1 MQAIKRLMIIILA
14 AVPVTLAAA
23 GGCGVVIDM
32 ANDNE
37 WRWGSFGGV
46 DFISPV
52 KLRVGILPFSDE
64 VGLGAAETGVNL
76 SRLMSEEF
84 SKDNRL
90 EVVSLDR
97 VQQAMAARGYY
108 GTLSPQQ
115 AAEVGSDLNLNAVIL
130 GSLSEMRK
138 YNLRKGWRRLARIVT
153 SQREYVDAVLA
164 VSAVDT
170 QTGIVLVSR
179 ANLGEYDAGSGN
191 KDFFEAGDRS
201 GNAPEQEAI
210 EGSLDEA
217 LRESYYRTMQGLA
230 TLPFKARVLAAGGG
244 EVTIGF
250 GKDVGLSRGQKFVK
264 LEISNVITNTIGDTY
279 QIMGAPVAR
288 LKVINVGDSTATLA
302 LEEGHLISGDI
313 IQAVK

>member
-1 MQAIKRLMIIILA
+1 MQTFKRLIILC
-14 AVPVTLAAA
+14 LAAIPMA
-23 GGCGVVIDM
+23 LAASGGCGVVIDM
-32 ANDNE
+32 AKDNE
-37 WRWGSFGGV
+37 WRFASFGGV

-52 KLRVGILPFSDE
+52 KLRVGVLPFSDE
-64 VGLGAAETGVNL
+64 VGMGALETGSNL

-84 SKDNRL
+84 SKDKRL
-90 EVVSLDR
+90 EVVSPEQ

-115 AAEVGSDLNLNAVIL
+115 AAEVGTDLNLNAVVL

-138 YNLRKGWRRLARIVT
+138 YNVRKGWRRIARIVT
-153 SQREYVDAVLA
+153 AQREYVDAVLA

-179 ANLGEYDAGSGN
+179 ANVGEYDAGSGN
-191 KDFFEAGDRS
+191 KDFFEAGDRT

-217 LRESYYRTMQGLA
+217 LRESYHRTMQGLA
-230 TLPFKARVLAAGGG
+230 TLPFKARVLAYSGG

-288 LKVINVGDSTATLA
+288 LKVISVGDNTATLE
-302 LEEGHLISGDI
+302 LEEGFLSPGDI
-313 IQAVK
+313 IQAQ